1 MPKLITSM
9 LAAAVAMSAVA
20 TYAAPVSTS
29 ETARSSVAAKPSTER
44 MQLLNGLN
52 PANDIA
58 PRMAKIKSIL
68 VGTLIGKGVG
78 SLSSD
83 GNDDAAPDLDSAI
96 KEIKALDKSL
106 AKLRSGFVNAERRV
120 KSNGGARA
128 VDDLRASL
136 ASLREALA
144 AAKVAAA
151 SGDEL
156 SNFEIQNLMS
166 QYNQSEQLASSV
178 QKKKNDTA
186 DAVIQNIR

>member
-1 MPKLITSM
+1 MPKIITTL

-20 TYAAPVSTS
+20 AYAAPASDA
-29 ETARSSVAAKPSTER
+29 ARSSVAAKPSAER
-44 MQLLNGLN
+44 AQLLNGLN
-52 PANDIA
+52 PADDIA
-58 PRMAKIKSIL
+58 PRMAKIKAA
-68 VGTLIGKGVG
+68 LIGMGVG

-83 GNDDAAPDLDSAI
+83 GKDDAAAELDSAI

-106 AKLRSGFVNAERRV
+106 VKLRSGFVSAERRV
-120 KSNGGARA
+120 KSNGGAGA

-136 ASLREALA
+136 ASLSDALA
-144 AAKVAAA
+144 AAKNNAA

-186 DAVIQNIR
+186 NAVIQNIR